1 MEERNQ
7 GNMKGRSQGVGM
19 AILEE
24 AGERSSGERSETERS
39 GGASSKIARQ
49 AAEGVEA
56 TTTVPPDPEVPAQ
69 ARRRKYTA
77 GYKLDILERADAC
90 REPGQLGA
98 LLRSEGLYHSN
109 LITWR
114 HQREE
119 GTLKAL
125 SPKKRGRK
133 AHPRN
138 PLAARV
144 AELEREKRKLEKR
157 LKQAETIIE
166 IQKKTSELLGIPLS
180 HQQDGELD

>member
-1 MEERNQ
+1 ME
-7 GNMKGRSQGVGM
+7 GRRQGVGM

-39 GGASSKIARQ
+39 GGDSSKIARSSS
-49 AAEGVEA
+49 GDVKA
-56 TTTVPPDPEVPAQ
+56 TTPLPPDPEVPAQ
-69 ARRRKYTA
+69 ARRRTYTA
-77 GYKLDILERADAC
+77 AYKLEVLKRADAC
-90 REPGQLGA
+90 TKPGQLGA
-98 LLRSEGLYHSN
+98 LLRREGLYHSN

-114 HQREE
+114 RQREE